1 MLFSMICYLF
11 LHYLFVSA
19 SHFASVFKSR
29 VKEIS
34 YKRTNPGSL
43 SHRRRNWFIMSKKHD
58 WNSSNIID
66 DVDYHEE
73 DAQAFRKLLGAKD
86 QGEGGDSQSSLNSGY
101 VLRGR
106 IVEIT
111 KDFVVIDVG
120 LKSEGLVPISEFTD
134 LSEIALGN
142 EVEAFLDQTEGEDG
156 QIVLSRDK
164 ARRLRQWENI
174 VHNCTEGSIVTGK
187 VMRKVKG
194 GLMVDIGVEAF
205 LPGSQIDNKRI
216 KNLDEYLDKT
226 YDFKILKI
234 NTDRKNIVVSRR
246 ELLEE
251 ERMSKK
257 VEMLE
262 NFHEG
267 EIRHGIVKN
276 ITDFGVFLD
285 VDGVDGLLHITDMTW
300 KRIKHP
306 SEMVAL
312 GDKLEVIILHV
323 DKDKG
328 RVALGMKQKE
338 SNPWEE
344 IEKKYPPGTHV
355 KGKIVSLVPYG
366 AFMEIESGIEGLIH
380 VSEMSWTKT
389 INDPS
394 EMLKKGDEVEAIV
407 LSVQKDEGKISLGMK
422 QLEKNPW
429 DEVEK
434 KYSIGSSVTAEI
446 RNLTNYGAFVELEPG
461 IDGLIHISDLSWIKK
476 VSHPSEVFKK
486 GDKVD
491 AVVLSVDKENKKIT
505 LGVKQ
510 LSENPWENTEK
521 MMPVGS
527 LVKGVVTKITAFGA
541 FVELA
546 SGLEGLIHVTELS
559 DKPFG
564 KVEEVIS
571 KGQEV
576 TAKVIKLDPEHKKIS
591 LSIKEYL
598 IEKNKENHDDILV
611 GEKKKRAPKKKKE
624 KAAEEEENT

>member
-1 MLFSMICYLF
+1 
-11 LHYLFVSA
+11 
-19 SHFASVFKSR
+19 
-29 VKEIS
+29 
-34 YKRTNPGSL
+34 
-43 SHRRRNWFIMSKKHD
+43 MSKLKHD
-58 WNSSNIID
+58 WSSSNIID

-73 DAQAFRKLLGAKD
+73 DALAFRKLLGAKEK
-86 QGEGGDSQSSLNSGY
+86 GEGAGSLASLSSGY

-134 LSEIALGN
+134 PAEIYLGN

-174 VHNCTEGSIVTGK
+174 VENCSEGSIVTGK

-251 ERMSKK
+251 ERMTKK

-306 SEMVAL
+306 SEMVQL
-312 GDKLEVIILHV
+312 GDKLEVVILHV

-338 SNPWEE
+338 TNPWEE
-344 IEKKYPPGTHV
+344 IEKRYPPGTHV

-394 EMLKKGDEVEAIV
+394 EVLKKGDEVEAIV

-491 AVVLSVDKENKKIT
+491 AIVLSVDKENKKIT

-541 FVELA
+541 FVELEN
-546 SGLEGLIHVTELS
+546 GLEGLIHVTELS

-624 KAAEEEENT
+624 KAAEEKEEENT

>member
-1 MLFSMICYLF
+1 
-11 LHYLFVSA
+11 
-19 SHFASVFKSR
+19 
-29 VKEIS
+29 
-34 YKRTNPGSL
+34 
-43 SHRRRNWFIMSKKHD
+43 MSKKHD

-73 DAQAFRKLLGAKD
+73 DAQAFRKLLGAKE
-86 QGEGGDSQSSLNSGY
+86 QGEGGGSLASLSSGY

-134 LSEIALGN
+134 PSEIALGN

-174 VHNCTEGSIVTGK
+174 VENCSEGSIVTGK

-323 DKDKG
+323 DKEKG

-338 SNPWEE
+338 ANPWEE

-434 KYSIGSSVTAEI
+434 KYPIGSGVTAEI

-486 GDKVD
+486 GDKVE

-527 LVKGVVTKITAFGA
+527 LVKGTVTKITAFGA
-541 FVELA
+541 FVELDN
-546 SGLEGLIHVTELS
+546 GLEGLIHVTEIS

-624 KAAEEEENT
+624 KSAEEEKEENA